1 MRKETSQLMAIL
13 TPQLSPQEFHSPD
26 LNVLKALLHS
36 TNPWYSLGT
45 RQRHV
50 SPMTTPVVLCTTSTN
65 LIKAFNHQKDYV
77 FEQKPGNLKSV
88 SGRPLRCRSSE
99 VCRLELKCSDHAAC
113 QMLFQVAE
121 CFIAAHATRD

>member
-65 LIKAFNHQKDYV
+65 LIKAFNHRLSFPRLSRYRNSPNKGQKRTMCLNRNQ
-77 FEQKPGNLKSV
+77 E
-88 SGRPLRCRSSE
+88 
-99 VCRLELKCSDHAAC
+99 
-113 QMLFQVAE
+113 
-121 CFIAAHATRD
+121 T